1 MKKIIQRILMLA
13 LALTVALPVSAVPVS
28 AEGSASADNESFEKF
43 MSQEFV
49 DAMNNTDY
57 MTQAYQVKDLESYG
71 ITQADPNDGFKELI
85 DPQAA
90 EKTDASLKKLKEF
103 DYASLSVRQQ
113 HDYDVYLNE
122 LQMEQEQ
129 EQLQDYK
136 NFWDGSSGLQSN
148 LITNFE
154 EFPFRTVQ
162 DFDAYVIMLTKVGD
176 YLDQAI
182 AFTEKQAATGY
193 FMTDS
198 ALDSVEE
205 QIDAFTAK
213 TKDNELIIAFSDQ
226 IDKFDGLTDAEK
238 ADYKQK
244 VSDEVQQDMIP
255 AFQKAR
261 ASLEALR
268 GSRKVSGG
276 LSEFDKGKEY
286 YSWLTR
292 YDSSTQLSIND
303 LLELTGD
310 AVRGAVSDYSD
321 LYQKYG
327 NTDTGTLSIGDA
339 DANLKYLKSHMDEV
353 PAGPDLSYTV
363 SYLDASIANPNIVA
377 YYVNPAI
384 DDFGNNVI
392 KVNGDNIDDSISLYE
407 TLAHEGFPGH
417 CYQITWYLASS
428 PNPVRTFI
436 SNMGYTEGWAMY
448 SETMAITRSGLDE
461 YTQKMTDIN
470 NIIGYC
476 IGAYSDL
483 GVNGLGWDKKEL
495 ESQFEDL
502 GLNSDLADSTYQ
514 DALDTPGRLMAYGCG
529 MAWMLALRKKAE
541 TALGTKFDESAYN
554 EVVLENGPRNYEE
567 VSKDVDAF
575 IEANGG
581 DLSAYTGWGA
591 SGSDAASSTAK
602 SASKQGDFTW
612 ILIAGFA
619 AVGVIAFLAVRR
631 SHQKDP
637 FQG

>member
-1 MKKIIQRILMLA
+1 MKKIIQRILMAA

-28 AEGSASADNESFEKF
+28 AETSASSDNESFEKY

-90 EKTDASLKKLKEF
+90 EKTEASLKKLKEF
-103 DYASLSVRQQ
+103 DYATLSTRQQ

-122 LQMEQEQ
+122 LQLEQEQ

-136 NFWDGSSGLQSN
+136 NYWDGSSGLQSN
-148 LITNFE
+148 LVTNFE
-154 EFPFRTVQ
+154 EFPFRTAE
-162 DFDAYVIMLTKVGD
+162 DFDAYVIMITKVGD
-176 YLDQAI
+176 YLDQAV

-205 QIDAFTAK
+205 QIDSFTSK
-213 TKDNELIIAFSDQ
+213 TTDNELIISFSDQ
-226 IDKFDGLTDAEK
+226 VDQFDGLTDAEK

-244 VSDEVQQDMIP
+244 VSDAVQQDMIP
-255 AFQKAR
+255 AFQKTRDA
-261 ASLEALR
+261 LEKLR
-268 GSRKVSGG
+268 GSRKVDGG
-276 LSEFDKGKEY
+276 LSGFDKGKEY
-286 YSWLTR
+286 YSYLTR
-292 YDSSTQLSIND
+292 SESSTELSVED
-303 LLELTGD
+303 LMDLTGS
-310 AVRGAVSDYSD
+310 AIKGAVSDYSD
-321 LYQKYG
+321 LYEKYG
-327 NTDTGTLSIGDA
+327 SDKETGTLSIGDA

-353 PAGPDLSYTV
+353 PTGPDLSYKV
-363 SYLDASIANPNIVA
+363 SYLDESIANPNIVA

-384 DDFGNNVI
+384 DDFGDNVI
-392 KVNGDNIDDSISLYE
+392 KVNGSNIDDSISLYE

-428 PNPVRTFI
+428 PNPIRTFI
-436 SNMGYTEGWAMY
+436 SNLGYTEGWAMY
-448 SETMAITRSGLDE
+448 SETMAIKRSGLDE
-461 YTQKMTDIN
+461 YSQEMSTIN

-476 IGAYSDL
+476 IGAYADL
-483 GVNGLGWDKKEL
+483 GVNGLGWDEKEL
-495 ESQFEDL
+495 ESKFEDL

-529 MAWMLALRKKAE
+529 MAWMLALRDKAE
-541 TALGTKFDESAYN
+541 TALGSKFDEAAYN
-554 EVVLENGPRNYEE
+554 EVVLENGPRDYEL
-567 VSKDVDAF
+567 VSSDVDAF

-581 DLSAYTGWGA
+581 DLSAYTGWGSEA
-591 SGSDAASSTAK
+591 AK
-602 SASKQGDFTW
+602 SAATSQSKKGDYTW

-631 SHQKDP
+631 SHQKNP
-637 FQG
+637 FEG

>member
-1 MKKIIQRILMLA
+1 MKKIIQRILMAA

-28 AEGSASADNESFEKF
+28 AETSASSDNESFEKY

-90 EKTDASLKKLKEF
+90 EKTEASLKKLKEF
-103 DYASLSVRQQ
+103 DYATLSTRQQ

-122 LQMEQEQ
+122 LQLEQEQ

-136 NFWDGSSGLQSN
+136 NYWDGSSGLQSN
-148 LITNFE
+148 LVTNFE
-154 EFPFRTVQ
+154 EFPFRKAE
-162 DFDAYVIMLTKVGD
+162 DFDAYVIMITKVGD
-176 YLDQAI
+176 YLDQAV

-205 QIDAFTAK
+205 QIDSFTSK
-213 TKDNELIIAFSDQ
+213 TTDNELIISFSDQ
-226 IDKFDGLTDAEK
+226 VDQFDGLTDAEK

-244 VSDEVQQDMIP
+244 VSDAVQQDMIP
-255 AFQKAR
+255 AFQKTRDA
-261 ASLEALR
+261 LEKLR
-268 GSRKVSGG
+268 GSRKVDGG
-276 LSEFDKGKEY
+276 LSGFEKGKEY
-286 YSWLTR
+286 YSYLTR
-292 YDSSTQLSIND
+292 SESSTELSVED
-303 LLELTGD
+303 LMDLTGS
-310 AVRGAVSDYSD
+310 AIKGAVSDYSD

-327 NTDTGTLSIGDA
+327 SDKETGTLSIGDA

-353 PAGPDLSYTV
+353 PTGPDLSYKV
-363 SYLDASIANPNIVA
+363 SYLDESIANPNIVA

-384 DDFGNNVI
+384 DDFGDNVI
-392 KVNGDNIDDSISLYE
+392 KVNGSNIDDSISLYE

-428 PNPVRTFI
+428 PYPIRTFI
-436 SNMGYTEGWAMY
+436 SNLGYTEGWAMY
-448 SETMAITRSGLDE
+448 SETMAIKRSGLDE
-461 YTQKMTDIN
+461 YSQEMSTIN

-476 IGAYSDL
+476 IGAYADL
-483 GVNGLGWDKKEL
+483 GVNGLGWDEKEL
-495 ESQFEDL
+495 ESKFEDL

-529 MAWMLALRKKAE
+529 MAWMLALRDKAE
-541 TALGTKFDESAYN
+541 TALGSKFDEAAYN
-554 EVVLENGPRNYEE
+554 EVVLENGPRDYEL
-567 VSKDVDAF
+567 VSSDVDAF

-581 DLSAYTGWGA
+581 DLSAYTGWGSEA
-591 SGSDAASSTAK
+591 AK
-602 SASKQGDFTW
+602 SAATSQSKKGDYTW

-631 SHQKDP
+631 SHQKNP
-637 FQG
+637 FEG